1 MLLQRWDPFN
11 ELRQM
16 QDTMN
21 RLWRGFTPSTFDH
34 EMESWSV
41 PLDVVQ
47 EGDNII
53 VQASLPGV
61 NPEDVQVTIEEN
73 VLTIKG
79 QTKMEYERKE
89 GSYLMRE
96 RRTGSF
102 HRSLRLPDTA
112 DTAKAEPYYEH
123 GVLTVTIP
131 KAEAKKAKQ
140 LTINVGKGLN
150 GSSK

>member
-1 MLLQRWDPFN
+1 MLIQRWSPFN

-16 QDTMN
+16 QEAMN
-21 RLWRGFTPSTFDH
+21 RAQRGFVPYTFDH
-34 EMESWSV
+34 EMESWTV

-79 QTKMEYERKE
+79 QTKTEREQKD
-89 GSYLMRE
+89 GDYLMRE

-102 HRSLRLPDTA
+102 HRSLRLPDTV
-112 DTAKAEPYYEH
+112 DTAKAEPCYEH

-150 GSSK
+150 GNSK

>member
-1 MLLQRWDPFN
+1 MLLQRWGPN

-16 QDTMN
+16 QETMN
-21 RLWRGFTPSTFDH
+21 RAWRGFVPPTFDH

-61 NPEDVQVTIEEN
+61 NPEDIQVTIEDN

-79 QTKMEYERKE
+79 QTKMERERKD
-89 GSYLMRE
+89 GDYLMRE

-102 HRSLRLPDTA
+102 HRSLRLPDTV

-140 LTINVGKGLN
+140 LTIKVGKGLN
-150 GSSK
+150 GNSK

>member
-1 MLLQRWDPFN
+1 
-11 ELRQM
+11 
-16 QDTMN
+16 
-21 RLWRGFTPSTFDH
+21 
-34 EMESWSV
+34 MESWSV

-79 QTKMEYERKE
+79 QTKMEYERKD

-102 HRSLRLPDTA
+102 HRSLRLPDTV

-140 LTINVGKGLN
+140 LTINVGKALGR
-150 GSSK
+150 GSK

>member
-61 NPEDVQVTIEEN
+61 NPEDIQVTIEEN

-79 QTKMEYERKE
+79 QTKTERE
-89 GSYLMRE
+89 QTDGDYLMRE

-102 HRSLRLPDTA
+102 HRSLRLPDTV

-140 LTINVGKGLN
+140 LTIKVGKGLN
-150 GSSK
+150 GNSK